1 MVSIRLLFFP
11 INIFHFRRMR
21 HGFVDGCGTLY
32 FEKVLKSH
40 YFRSLSRYIKSL
52 RYTVQKHSKV
62 CYVQTRLFDFAFTIG
77 ESFTIKRIMPLGIDR
92 THFYA
97 EKVKRQEKDIRV
109 SVFILVI
116 WSWYNLTKFYTN
128 SLVNRVFVRYF
139 NCCLRTCTFWEL
151 LILWILIIF
160 QSKDERIAQLE
171 TENSML
177 YLKLAQLHGA
187 VQTARHERSVLS
199 EQVEVES
206 SFRQDI
212 SGRASVLQR
221 ELEVI

>member
-1 MVSIRLLFFP
+1 
-11 INIFHFRRMR
+11 MR

-32 FEKVLKSH
+32 FEKVRKSH
-40 YFRSLSRYIKSL
+40 YFRSLSRCIKSL
-52 RYTVQKHSKV
+52 RFTVQRHSKV
-62 CYVQTRLFDFAFTIG
+62 CYVQTCLFDFAFIIG
-77 ESFTIKRIMPLGIDR
+77 ESFTVKKIMPLGIDR

-116 WSWYNLTKFYTN
+116 LSWYSLTKFYTN
-128 SLVNRVFVRYF
+128 SLVNRVFVSYMYF
-139 NCCLRTCTFWEL
+139 HCCLRTCTFWEL
-151 LILWILIIF
+151 LILRVLIIY

-199 EQVEVES
+199 EQVEAES
-206 SFRQDI
+206 SFRQDV
-212 SGRASVLQR
+212 SDRASVLQR